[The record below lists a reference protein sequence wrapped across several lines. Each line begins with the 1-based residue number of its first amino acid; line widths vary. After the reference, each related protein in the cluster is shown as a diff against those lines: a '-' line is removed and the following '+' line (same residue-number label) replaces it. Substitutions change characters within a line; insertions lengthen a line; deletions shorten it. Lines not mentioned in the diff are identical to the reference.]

1 LGLVPAESQ
10 LAIKVVLVVFNLFP
24 VEIELK
30 SGLSFIVYNIT
41 ANKTYKNLCIVHIT
55 MGLILHLKARL
66 V

>member
-10 LAIKVVLVVFNLFP
+10 LAINVVLVVFNLFP

-41 ANKTYKNLCIVHIT
+41 ANKTYKNLCIVHFT